1 MFKTTALASTVAA
14 VILAV
19 TVGPGLI
26 EKSHQAAASMSELGA
41 TIASA
46 EAFLGGDG
54 AFEALAAGYDA
65 RVAAGSPVAE
75 AGLFSAAELAE
86 ARERGLTVV
95 IECAPG
101 SDLVAMN
108 VLLADVGAEE
118 IRCLA

>member
-19 TVGPGLI
+19 TVGPGLV

-54 AFEALAAGYDA
+54 AFESLAAGFDE
-65 RVAAGSPVAE
+65 RVAAGIPVAE
-75 AGLFSAAELAE
+75 AGLSAAELAE
-86 ARERGLTVV
+86 AWERGLTVV
-95 IECAPG
+95 LECAPG
-101 SDLVAMN
+101 SDLAAMN
-108 VLLADVGAEE
+108 VLLADAGAEE

>member
-1 MFKTTALASTVAA
+1 MFRTTALASTVAA
-14 VILAV
+14 LILAL

-26 EKSHQAAASMSELGA
+26 EKAHDASAAMQELGA
-41 TIASA
+41 TIVQA

-54 AFEALAAGYDA
+54 AFEALAAGYEA
-65 RVAAGSPVAE
+65 RVAAGIPVAE
-75 AGLFSAAELAE
+75 AGLSAGELAE

-101 SDLVAMN
+101 SDLAALNELFVDA
-108 VLLADVGAEE
+108 GAEE

>member
-14 VILAV
+14 LVLAV
-19 TVGPGLI
+19 TVGPGLV

-65 RVAAGSPVAE
+65 RVAAGVPVAE
-75 AGLFSAAELAE
+75 AGLSAGELAE
-86 ARERGLTVV
+86 ARERGLTVA

-101 SDLVAMN
+101 SDLAAIN
-108 VLLADVGAEE
+108 VLLVSAGADE

>member
-14 VILAV
+14 LVLAV
-19 TVGPGLI
+19 TVGPGLV

-54 AFEALAAGYDA
+54 AFEVLAAGFDE
-65 RVAAGSPVAE
+65 RVAAGIPAAE
-75 AGLFSAAELAE
+75 AGLSAAELAE

-95 IECAPG
+95 ITCAPG
-101 SDLVAMN
+101 SDLAALN
-108 VLLADVGAEE
+108 ELLADAGAEE
-118 IRCLA
+118 IRCFA